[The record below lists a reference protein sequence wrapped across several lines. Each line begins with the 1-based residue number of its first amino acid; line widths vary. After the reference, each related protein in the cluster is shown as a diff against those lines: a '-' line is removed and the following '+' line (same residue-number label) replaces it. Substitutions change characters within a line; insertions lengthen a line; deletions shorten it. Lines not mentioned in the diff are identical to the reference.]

1 MKYLNLIL
9 LFLFLNKTYAQF
21 GGNAIEFGAGDYV
34 NCGTDTSL
42 NMVDRLT
49 LEAWVFLAASQPG
62 LYPRLIDKY
71 NYILHQGYNLIL
83 IDNGTVPMLEFWGDD
98 NLRHNVAADTSVN
111 DSTWHHLAVTF
122 DDSVQCMYVDGR
134 LAGQTLENARTI
146 IPCTNIMG
154 LGNNSDG
161 NIWHPFQ
168 GRMDEVRVWKIARSQ
183 QQILKTMRD
192 TLSAAYYSSPD
203 SGLVAYWRFD
213 KLEDLGIGGDGPD
226 DVRDLS
232 IYGNHSDLVGT
243 AHLVPSDLP
252 TAIHANARQIARKL
266 RLFQNYP
273 NPFNPLTT
281 IHYELP
287 ITDYVRLTIFNLLGQ
302 KVATLVSKKQ
312 AAGTYQVE
320 WDARGFASGVYYY
333 RLSTEKGFV
342 YTRKLILLK

>member
-1 MKYLNLIL
+1 MKYLNLML
-9 LFLFLNKTYAQF
+9 LFFFLSTSYAQS
-21 GGNAIEFGAGDYV
+21 GGYAIEFNAGDYV

-71 NYILHQGYNLIL
+71 NYILHQGYDLVLIYE
-83 IDNGTVPMLEFWGDD
+83 GTTPMLEFWGDD

-122 DDSVQCMYVDGR
+122 DDSIQCIYVDGR
-134 LAGQTLENARTI
+134 LAGQTKEDSRRIMA
-146 IPCTNIMG
+146 CSNIMG

-168 GRMDEVRVWKIARSQ
+168 GRMDEVRIWKVARSQ
-183 QQILKTMRD
+183 QQILKTMWD
-192 TLSAAYYSSPD
+192 TLSTAYYGSPD
-203 SGLVAYWRFD
+203 SGLAGYWRFD
-213 KLEDLGIGGDGPD
+213 KLEDLGVGDDGTD

-232 IYGNHSDLVGT
+232 LYMNHGDLVGS

-252 TAIHANARQIARKL
+252 TSIPVTHGQVPGKF

-281 IHYELP
+281 ISYQLP
-287 ITDYVRLTIFNLLGQ
+287 VTNYVNLSIYNLLGQ
-302 KVATLVSKKQ
+302 KVVTLVSGKQ
-312 AAGTYQVE
+312 AAGAHQVE

-333 RLSTEKGFV
+333 LLAAGDFREIKKMV
-342 YTRKLILLK
+342 LIK